1 MFWLCQ
7 YMPVINSLLYHSKLY
22 LQAMDCFICNGR
34 TNWVLFINEITLEI
48 YLDVQS
54 RAVFTGCFSSNWPL
68 LTWNKDYKVFASIH
82 QAFYIPLPPLPFHL
96 HWSIFFKDWTA
107 LTFIFE
113 VLLPAWG
120 CANCLNMCTAIL
132 CKIFILHRTVGLPSL
147 NWHWS
152 FSVHLNIIAITLI
165 YIYRVIWYATVNLKI
180 SIANIILLEHYW
192 SISFLN
198 ISFACCVRHC

>member
-82 QAFYIPLPPLPFHL
+82 QAFYIPLPPPPPF
-96 HWSIFFKDWTA
+96 
-107 LTFIFE
+107 
-113 VLLPAWG
+113 
-120 CANCLNMCTAIL
+120 
-132 CKIFILHRTVGLPSL
+132 
-147 NWHWS
+147 
-152 FSVHLNIIAITLI
+152 
-165 YIYRVIWYATVNLKI
+165 
-180 SIANIILLEHYW
+180 
-192 SISFLN
+192 
-198 ISFACCVRHC
+198 SFALIDIFQRLNCFNFYFWSATACLRMCKLFKHVHCNTVQNIYTSQDSGSTESQLALVIFCTP